1 MHLPTDVWDADN
13 HFYETVD
20 AFTRHLGAEH
30 RRAIQYVEVEGRTK
44 IAIRGQISEY
54 IPNPTFDVVA
64 SPGAWEDYFRG
75 RNPEGKSMRELAR
88 PIACREEFRDPAR
101 RLALL
106 DEQGV
111 AATLMFPTLASL
123 LEERMRSDIVL
134 THAAIHSFNRWILD
148 EWTFDY
154 EGRIFPVPVVTLPD
168 VDAAV
173 AELEFCVANGAK
185 TVLVR
190 PAPVPTG
197 DGASISPGAPRFD
210 PFWRRTAELGVPVMM
225 HASDS
230 GYDVY
235 AAAWEGGRDE
245 FLPFQP
251 NAFRLLVED
260 SRPVHDTICALIAH
274 GMLERNPGV
283 RIGVI
288 ENGTAWIPRLFKN
301 LEKVYSKVPGE
312 FSEHP
317 IDTFRRHF
325 WVHPFHEDD
334 VPSVVEAVGADHV
347 LFGSDFP
354 HPEGLADPVS
364 FIRELD
370 GLAPDVV
377 EKIMGGNLRTLLTPH
392 PVASRTG

>member
-1 MHLPTDVWDADN
+1 MPLTTDVWDADN

-20 AFTRHLGAEH
+20 AFTRHLGPEH
-30 RRAIQYVEVEGRTK
+30 RRAIQYVEVAGRTK
-44 IAIRGQISEY
+44 IAIRGRISEY

-75 RNPEGKSMRELAR
+75 RNPDGASMRDLAR
-88 PIACREEFRDPAR
+88 PIACRAEFRDPAR

-106 DEQGV
+106 DEQGI
-111 AATLMFPTLASL
+111 AAALMFPTLASL
-123 LEERMRSDIVL
+123 LEERMKDDIVL
-134 THAAIHSFNRWILD
+134 THAAIRSFNRWILD
-148 EWTFDY
+148 EWTYDY
-154 EGRIFPVPVVTLPD
+154 EGRIFPVPVITLPD
-168 VDAAV
+168 VEAAV
-173 AELEFCVANGAK
+173 AELEFCVGNGAK

-190 PAPVPTG
+190 PAPVPTP
-197 DGASISPGAPRFD
+197 DGASLSPGDARFD

-260 SRPVHDTICALIAH
+260 SRPIHDTICALIAH
-274 GMLERNPGV
+274 GMLDRNPGV
-283 RIGVI
+283 RIGVV

-301 LEKVYSKVPGE
+301 LDKAWSKVPNE
-312 FSEHP
+312 FTEHP
-317 IDTFRRHF
+317 VETFRRHF

-334 VPSVVEAVGADHV
+334 VASVVDSVGADHV

-354 HPEGLADPVS
+354 HPEGLADPLS
-364 FIRELD
+364 FARELE
-370 GLAPDVV
+370 GLEPAVV
-377 EKIMGGNLRTLLTPH
+377 AQIMGGNLRTLLTPQ
-392 PVASRTG
+392 PIVS